1 MTTRLVLL
9 KLFPHSKDNMFD
21 EMQIS
26 IMVLSEICY
35 VCGDKSIK
43 CNVMIC
49 KTCVNDIMH
58 KTHKMSNNTI

>member
-1 MTTRLVLL
+1 MTTQLVLL
-9 KLFPHSKDNMFD
+9 KLLPHSRDNMFG

-35 VCGDKSIK
+35 VCGDMSIK

-49 KTCVNDIMH
+49 KTFVNDIMH
-58 KTHKMSNNTI
+58 ITHKMSNKTT